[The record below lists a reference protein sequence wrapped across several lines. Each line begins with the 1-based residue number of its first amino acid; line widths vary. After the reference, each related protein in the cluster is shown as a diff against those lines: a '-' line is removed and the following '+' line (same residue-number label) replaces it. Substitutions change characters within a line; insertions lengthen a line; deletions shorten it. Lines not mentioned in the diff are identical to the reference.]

1 MKELIRRVRI
11 WLAGLTFRTGV
22 IVACVCVVC
31 YAMSF
36 LQDASSAIGDC
47 ERGALD
53 HLLRSGEDC
62 TIHCPRNTRHIG
74 LSAAQT
80 YLRKALT
87 HALDEM
93 WHFS

>member
-1 MKELIRRVRI
+1 MVGGVDVPDGCHCRLCVR
-11 WLAGLTFRTGV
+11 GV
-22 IVACVCVVC
+22 LCHVVP
-31 YAMSF
+31 A
-36 LQDASSAIGDC
+36 DASSAIGDC

-53 HLLRSGEDC
+53 HLLRYGEDC
-62 TIHCPRNTRHIG
+62 TIHCPSNTRHIG